1 MWKHLYSTKSARDI
15 GTIYYFRQKLS
26 KKNVTTDVKKNF
38 KASAE
43 LLEEVTKAY
52 ICDAFMEW
60 AGLDDMNGK
69 PSKITIPHANTNL
82 ATKKTVYGK
91 CHWKLC

>member
-1 MWKHLYSTKSARDI
+1 MDLFGEIATKENIVEAI
-15 GTIYYFRQKLS
+15 KKYGHVTIYYFRQKLS

-60 AGLDDMNGK
+60 AGLDDMDGK
-69 PSKITIPHANTNL
+69 PSKITIPHANTS
-82 ATKKTVYGK
+82 
-91 CHWKLC
+91 